1 MDRTS
6 WGVFEGAEEEK
17 LNHPDDFFPFT
28 LPTEDKLGD
37 LVWDF
42 CVDPIP
48 LKGCRGRG
56 GEPVEF
62 RIVEVCVMG
71 G

>member
-6 WGVFEGAEEEK
+6 WGVFEEGDEEEEK
-17 LNHPDDFFPFT
+17 LNHPDFFPLLAT
-28 LPTEDKLGD
+28 KDELLGD
-37 LVWDF
+37 LVWDL

-48 LKGCRGRG
+48 LKGGG
-56 GEPVEF
+56 GELVEF
-62 RIVEVCVMG
+62 EIAELCVVIG

>member
-1 MDRTS
+1 VDRTS

-17 LNHPDDFFPFT
+17 LNHPDFFSFALET
-28 LPTEDKLGD
+28 KDELSD

-48 LKGCRGRG
+48 LKGGG
-56 GEPVEF
+56 GEPVGFE
-62 RIVEVCVMG
+62 IAEVCVIG
-71 G
+71 GPA

>member
-1 MDRTS
+1 VDRTS
-6 WGVFEGAEEEK
+6 WSVFEGAGEEK
-17 LNHPDDFFPFT
+17 LNHPDFFPFA
-28 LPTEDKLGD
+28 LATEDALGD

-48 LKGCRGRG
+48 LIGGGG

-62 RIVEVCVMG
+62 KIGEVCVIG

>member
-17 LNHPDDFFPFT
+17 LNHPVDFFPFV
-28 LPTEDKLGD
+28 LATEDELGD

-48 LKGCRGRG
+48 LKGGGG
-56 GEPVEF
+56 GEPVELE
-62 RIVEVCVMG
+62 IAEVCCVIG